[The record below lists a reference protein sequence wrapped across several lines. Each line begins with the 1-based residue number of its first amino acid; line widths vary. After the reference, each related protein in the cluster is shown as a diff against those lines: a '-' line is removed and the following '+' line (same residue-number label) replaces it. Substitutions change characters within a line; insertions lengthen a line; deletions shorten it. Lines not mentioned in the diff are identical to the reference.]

1 MSCEHRYDTQPA
13 QRALSCNALT
23 TVVLQCQVTS
33 DRNDF
38 SISWLYSIIEPNSS
52 NIHTAKYVH
61 GFSNGNI
68 STEQNVTLNSTS
80 LTSELMLREFS
91 ENENGFYWCSVKSN
105 GTTLPNPSVVLHIL
119 HHTSCASATKEESSE
134 CNGQVYF
141 IHHLQ

>member
-1 MSCEHRYDTQPA
+1 MSTLAKFIGTLSLLFYYVVLSTGNVVSYESEVPPSMSCEHRYDTQPA

-23 TVVLQCQVTS
+23 TVVLQCQVTN

-68 STEQNVTLNSTS
+68 STEQNVTLN
-80 LTSELMLREFS
+80 
-91 ENENGFYWCSVKSN
+91 
-105 GTTLPNPSVVLHIL
+105 
-119 HHTSCASATKEESSE
+119 
-134 CNGQVYF
+134 
-141 IHHLQ
+141 